1 MPGVAKS
8 ADATDLRAEWRKLT
22 ADRSRRSHAAC
33 GIIDGTVTSHP
44 SSTPASEESR
54 LPKQLGL
61 GDLILA
67 QILCVVGSTWVGVA
81 AKLGRAH
88 VTFWV
93 ISMVLFYLPLA
104 AVVIYLNRLL
114 PLEGGLYRW
123 AKAGFGE
130 MAGFLTAWNLW
141 VYAVIVVGAIV
152 FVVPTDL
159 GYMFGPS
166 ASWLAGSKTATLLIT
181 GSVVAAITL
190 VAIHGLD
197 IGKWLHNAGSVLI
210 LLAYA
215 ILLPLPLW
223 GLWRGVLH
231 SYQPVP
237 FQLPNLDW
245 FSLAVFGQM
254 TVGAL
259 SGFEYVA
266 IMAGECRGAART
278 IGQSVLFSAPVICL
292 MFILGTSSVLAF
304 VGNQPIN
311 VIGPIPQTYR
321 LAFGSGGGAS
331 WVAPFAIF
339 LLIARA
345 IASASLI
352 FTGLTRLPMT
362 ASWDHL
368 APAWFSRLDA
378 RRRTPVNSILFV
390 AAVVMFLILLSMLGV
405 HEQEAS
411 QLLTNASVVH
421 YALAYIALF
430 ALPLIGT
437 LRLRVP
443 GWLKA
448 AAGMGLFSSL
458 VSLSIAVYPI
468 VDVVSK
474 EAYATKI
481 ASVVL
486 LTNAAGVLIY
496 RAGERRRVKP

>member
-1 MPGVAKS
+1 M
-8 ADATDLRAEWRKLT
+8 L
-22 ADRSRRSHAAC
+22 
-33 GIIDGTVTSHP
+33 
-44 SSTPASEESR
+44 
-54 LPKQLGL
+54 
-61 GDLILA
+61 
-67 QILCVVGSTWVGVA
+67 
-81 AKLGRAH
+81 
-88 VTFWV
+88 
-93 ISMVLFYLPLA
+93 LFYLPLA

-114 PLEGGLYRW
+114 PLEGGLYQW

-152 FVVPTDL
+152 FVVPTEL
-159 GYMFGPS
+159 GYMLGPS
-166 ASWLAGSKTATLLIT
+166 GSWLASSRIATLLIT
-181 GSVVAAITL
+181 GSVVVAITL

-223 GLWRGVLH
+223 ALWRGSLA
-231 SYQPVP
+231 SYHPVP
-237 FQLPNLDW
+237 LAWPKLDW

-266 IMAGECRGAART
+266 ILAGECRSAART
-278 IGQSVLFSAPVICL
+278 IGQSVLVSAPVICL
-292 MFILGTSSVLAF
+292 MFVLGTSSVLAF

-311 VIGPIPQTYR
+311 VIGPIPQTFR
-321 LAFGSGGGAS
+321 LAFGNTGGAS

-339 LLIARA
+339 LLVARA

-368 APAWFSRLDA
+368 VPEWFSRLDA

-390 AAVVMFLILLSMLGV
+390 AGVVMFMILLSMLGV
-405 HEQEAS
+405 EEQEAS
-411 QLLTNASVVH
+411 QLLSNASVVH

-430 ALPLIGT
+430 ALPLVGA
-437 LRLRVP
+437 LRLRVAW
-443 GWLKA
+443 WLKA
-448 AAGMGLFSSL
+448 AAAAGLFASVISL
-458 VSLSIAVYPI
+458 TIAVTPI
-468 VDVVSK
+468 VDVVSRQ
-474 EAYATKI
+474 AYATKI
-481 ASVVL
+481 VGLVL
-486 LTNAAGVLIY
+486 LTNAAGVVIF
-496 RAGERRRVKP
+496 RVGQRPRINAL

>member
-1 MPGVAKS
+1 VSIQP
-8 ADATDLRAEWRKLT
+8 
-22 ADRSRRSHAAC
+22 
-33 GIIDGTVTSHP
+33 
-44 SSTPASEESR
+44 PAPASSEESR
-54 LPKQLGL
+54 LHKQLGL

-67 QILCVVGSTWVGVA
+67 QILCVVGSSWVGIA

-88 VTFWV
+88 VVFWV
-93 ISMVLFYLPLA
+93 VSMLLFYLPLA

-114 PLEGGLYRW
+114 PLEGGLYQW

-159 GYMFGPS
+159 SYMLGPS
-166 ASWLAGSKTATLLIT
+166 AAWLASSKLATLLLT
-181 GSVVAAITL
+181 GAVVAAITL

-210 LLAYA
+210 LMAYA

-223 GLWRGVLH
+223 ALWRGTLH
-231 SYQPVP
+231 HYDPVP
-237 FQLPNLDW
+237 FELPKLDW

-266 IMAGECRGAART
+266 ILAGETRSAART

-311 VIGPIPQTYR
+311 VIGPIPQTFR
-321 LAFGSGGGAS
+321 LALGNSGAAS
-331 WVAPFAIF
+331 YVAPFAIF
-339 LLIARA
+339 MLIARA
-345 IASASLI
+345 IASSSLI

-362 ASWDHL
+362 ASWDHVV
-368 APAWFSRLDA
+368 PDWFSRLDS

-390 AAVVMFLILLSMLGV
+390 AGVVMVLILLSMVGV
-405 HEQEAS
+405 HEQEAN
-411 QLLTNASVVH
+411 QLLSNASIVH
-421 YALAYIALF
+421 YALAYVALF
-430 ALPLIGT
+430 ALPLIGA
-437 LRLRVP
+437 LRRRTP
-443 GWLKA
+443 AWLKVCA
-448 AAGMGLFSSL
+448 AAGLFASAISL
-458 VSLSIAVYPI
+458 VIAVYPI

-474 EAYATKI
+474 TSYATKI
-481 ASVVL
+481 VSVVVI
-486 LTNAAGVLIY
+486 TNAAGVLIY
-496 RAGERRRVKP
+496 RAGERSKV